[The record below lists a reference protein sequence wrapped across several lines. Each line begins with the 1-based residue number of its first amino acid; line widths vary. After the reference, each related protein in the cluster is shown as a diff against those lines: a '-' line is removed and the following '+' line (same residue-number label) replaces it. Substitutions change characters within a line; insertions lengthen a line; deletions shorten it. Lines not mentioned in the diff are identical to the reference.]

1 MQEAI
6 YFSHFSNAP
15 KTAASSF
22 AIGVNCLLILRG
34 FLGAF
39 RSRPLQGFASLK
51 LQDGGSEA
59 PETLCLEP
67 GAGSR
72 ETRAEGQEAAF
83 VGATLYPRRLGRPFP
98 SPSL

>member
-1 MQEAI
+1 M
-6 YFSHFSNAP
+6 
-15 KTAASSF
+15 AASSF

-39 RSRPLQGFASLK
+39 RSRPLQGFASLE

-67 GAGSR
+67 GAGRR
-72 ETRAEGQEAAF
+72 ETRAKEQHSWALLCIRAAS
-83 VGATLYPRRLGRPFP
+83 GAHSPRRVCDCPQGLGV
-98 SPSL
+98 

>member
-1 MQEAI
+1 M
-6 YFSHFSNAP
+6 
-15 KTAASSF
+15 AASSF

-67 GAGSR
+67 GAEGRGPRSSIRGRYSVSAPPRAPIPLAESVTALRGS
-72 ETRAEGQEAAF
+72 ESDLT
-83 VGATLYPRRLGRPFP
+83 P
-98 SPSL
+98 